1 MNEVENVSVDEPA
14 ILVRINK
21 TYHTRM
27 TPKQLYEA
35 TRGCWVMRRSRCE
48 KAEIALAV
56 NAGIVLE
63 VFQIAS
69 WHPGGSTPY
78 ETRVLR
84 DDLDRR
90 IEFVG
95 EVAPDNLRMK
105 YKGKSVAHYFRFG
118 AANPIMYLNLD

>member
-1 MNEVENVSVDEPA
+1 
-14 ILVRINK
+14 
-21 TYHTRM
+21 
-27 TPKQLYEA
+27 
-35 TRGCWVMRRSRCE
+35 
-48 KAEIALAV
+48 
-56 NAGIVLE
+56 
-63 VFQIAS
+63 
-69 WHPGGSTPY
+69 
-78 ETRVLR
+78 LR

>member
-1 MNEVENVSVDEPA
+1 
-14 ILVRINK
+14 
-21 TYHTRM
+21 
-27 TPKQLYEA
+27 
-35 TRGCWVMRRSRCE
+35 MRRSRCE

-84 DDLDRR
+84 YDLDRR